1 MKNKKVP
8 SSIVLANGFALPLAL
23 VLVVIF
29 FTIIGS
35 ILFSARIYNQ
45 HLLDN
50 IQKLKLKNKAQINL
64 EVYVSNNIC
73 PSNGGPP
80 NGELPSSSGPTCQ
93 RSASDP
99 FVKIF
104 IEPLPTSLGS
114 SSSGKITSCV
124 WSQKGIL
131 GSASATYT
139 CNPGDSAQIKSFN

>member
-1 MKNKKVP
+1 MKNKKAP
-8 SSIVLANGFALPLAL
+8 SSIVLAHGFALPLAL

-64 EVYVSNNIC
+64 EVYISNLNNNC
-73 PSNGGPP
+73 PSNNPI
-80 NGELPSSSGPTCQ
+80 PSSPSDPICQ

-99 FVKIF
+99 LFNIFVTPETF
-104 IEPLPTSLGS
+104 PP
-114 SSSGKITSCV
+114 GKITSCV
-124 WSQKGIL
+124 WSQKGVL
-131 GSASATYT
+131 ASASVEFT
-139 CNPGDSAQIKSFN
+139 CNSNSIKIEKFN